1 MTTQTLPTMEGL
13 TPTILW
19 ITLFGLICFGSL
31 IVLADK
37 VAEVF
42 RKHRKRQADK
52 EAAQDTSIQEQLL
65 EINSKLSGIDGFIQE
80 SDRRF
85 DRDNRRLFEL
95 ESKYEDINHGIKA
108 LCRSSL
114 AHLNHDIT
122 GNHVDTLKDAL
133 NEINEY
139 LTER

>member
-1 MTTQTLPTMEGL
+1 MPALEGL
-13 TPTILW
+13 TPTVLW
-19 ITLFGLICFGSL
+19 ITLFGLICLGSL
-31 IVLADK
+31 VVLADK

-42 RKHRKRQADK
+42 RKRRKRIAERD
-52 EAAQDTSIQEQLL
+52 AAQDTSLHVAL
-65 EINSKLSGIDGFIQE
+65 REINRKLSGMDGFIQE
-80 SDRRF
+80 SDRKF
-85 DRDNRRLFEL
+85 DRDNRRLYEL
-95 ESKYEDINHGIKA
+95 ESKYEDINNGIRA

-139 LTER
+139 LTDR

>member
-1 MTTQTLPTMEGL
+1 MSNLPSLEGL
-13 TPTILW
+13 TPTVLW
-19 ITLFGLICFGSL
+19 ITLFGLICLGSL
-31 IVLADK
+31 VILSDK

-42 RKHRKRQADK
+42 RKRRKRIA
-52 EAAQDTSIQEQLL
+52 ERAASQDTGVYDALR
-65 EINSKLSGIDGFIQE
+65 EINRKLSGIDGFIQE

-85 DRDNRRLFEL
+85 DRDNRRLYEL
-95 ESKYEDINHGIKA
+95 ESKYEDINNGIKA

-139 LTER
+139 LTDR

>member
-1 MTTQTLPTMEGL
+1 MTNLPTLEGL
-13 TPTILW
+13 TPTVLW
-19 ITLFGLICFGSL
+19 ITLFGLICLGSL
-31 IVLADK
+31 VVLADK

-42 RKHRKRQADK
+42 RKRRQRIA
-52 EAAQDTSIQEQLL
+52 ERSAVSDTTLHSQLR
-65 EINSKLSGIDGFIQE
+65 EIDSKLSSIDDFIQE

-85 DRDNRRLFEL
+85 SRDNRRLYEL

-122 GNHVDTLKDAL
+122 GNHVETLKDAL

-139 LTER
+139 LTDR